1 MVELQHIEV
10 RPGVRIAVDAV
21 MTKKAKPI
29 HPGFFW
35 LGGFRSDM
43 TGTKASRLK
52 DFACAGGRPFVRFDY
67 SGHGQSGGRFEDC
80 TLSHWLDETEKVFD
94 LTQGWPTILIGS
106 SMGGYLALLLAKRLK
121 EKKSLGSVKGIV
133 IVAPAPDMTEALMWQ
148 KADEPAQ
155 RAIIEDGVWLR
166 PSQYG
171 DPYPI
176 TRKLIED
183 GRKHQLLDEGL
194 DLDMPVRILHGD
206 ADADV
211 PWQHGLKTF
220 NALRGNDIQFTL
232 IKGGDHRLSRDQ
244 DIWTIYHAAEKLAVQ
259 AASSA
264 ASPSR

>member
-10 RPGVRIAVDAV
+10 RPGVRIAVDAD
-21 MTKKAKPI
+21 MPKKTKPI
-29 HPGFFW
+29 HPGYFW

-43 TGTKASRLK
+43 TGTKATCLK
-52 DFACAGGRPFVRFDY
+52 DFARSEGRPFVRFDY

-80 TLSHWLDETEKVFD
+80 TLSHWLDESEKVFE
-94 LTQGWPTILIGS
+94 LTQGWPMILIGS

-121 EKKSLGSVKGIV
+121 EKQSLGRVKGIV
-133 IVAPAPDMTEALMWQ
+133 LVAPAPDMTEALMWQ
-148 KADEPAQ
+148 RADETAR
-155 RAIIEDGVWLR
+155 RAITEDGVWLR
-166 PSQYG
+166 PSAYG

-183 GRKHQLLDEGL
+183 GRKHLLLGEGL

-211 PWQHGLKTF
+211 PWQHGLRTF

-232 IKGGDHRLSRDQ
+232 IKGGDHRLSRND
-244 DIWTIYHAAEKLAVQ
+244 DILAIHRAAQELADKT
-259 AASSA
+259 A
-264 ASPSR
+264 

>member
-1 MVELQHIEV
+1 MVATQNIEV

-21 MTKKAKPI
+21 MPKKATPI

-43 TGTKASRLK
+43 TGTKASRLR
-52 DFACAGGRPFVRFDY
+52 DLASWGSRPFVRFDY

-80 TLSHWLDETEKVFD
+80 TLSDWLDETEQVFA
-94 LTQGWPTILIGS
+94 LAEGWPMILIGS

-121 EKKSLGSVKGIV
+121 AKQASDSVKGIV
-133 IVAPAPDMTEALMWQ
+133 LVAPAPDMTEALMWQ
-148 KADEPAQ
+148 EAGEDA
-155 RAIIEDGVWLR
+155 RNAIMKDGVWLR
-166 PSQYG
+166 PSAYG

-183 GRKHQLLDEGL
+183 GRKHLLLDRGL

-206 ADADV
+206 QDADV
-211 PWQHGLKTF
+211 PWQHGLRTF
-220 NALRGNDIQFTL
+220 NALRGSDIQFTL

-244 DIWTIYHAAEKLAVQ
+244 DIETIHRSAQALADKAA
-259 AASSA
+259 
-264 ASPSR
+264 